1 MYNGYGMNYNPY
13 QSGAMND
20 VLSQYKV
27 PYQPMQV
34 QPQMPQTPKS
44 PASDINWVQGE
55 AGAKAYLVAP
65 NTTVTLWD
73 SERSTIYVKSADQS
87 GIPSMKILDF
97 VVRADS
103 TQGNTP
109 ILKDSPNPR
118 EFVGYDAFNELKAK
132 YEELEGVVKSLVKK
146 EEEESNV

>member
-1 MYNGYGMNYNPY
+1 MYNGYGMTYNPY
-13 QSGAMND
+13 QNGAMND
-20 VLSQYKV
+20 VLSQYKG
-27 PYQPMQV
+27 PYQPMQA
-34 QPQMPQTPKS
+34 QPQMPQAPKA
-44 PASDINWVQGE
+44 PTTDINWVQGE

-97 VVRADS
+97 VVRPDS
-103 TQGNTP
+103 TQGNAP
-109 ILKDSPNPR
+109 ILKDNTQSSG
-118 EFVGYDAFNELKAK
+118 FVGYEAFNELKAK

-146 EEEESNV
+146 EEDESNV